1 VLAHSCSASAGHAHL
16 SPWHVVQRRA
26 RARSRRQPSKRARCG
41 PSARAAVERCG
52 GATRAGGDAGGG
64 GRARRRARPR
74 CVYGYRL
81 LRARHVR
88 RRRPG
93 VSRGPRCAAAAGAPP
108 PPRCRPPRSPRSP
121 RASPGTLGR
130 AARRGSITP
139 RPHSGSTQ
147 RVVRGLLSKLY
158 YSNIFSVCPTSCA
171 LLTRSRSCLP
181 AVLGR
186 QRSCR
191 APGSSIWPD
200 DPRPRRL
207 CETAAGRCAGVSAAL
222 FAPGWVA
229 EAAPAPAAW
238 PAAAERLWG
247 ALADAR
253 DAPRP
258 LAASLPFATSFDQ
271 GAGARMYLQA
281 RPRMARVEFGA
292 ARGPWAT
299 ERQSTR
305 VTASLSVYN
314 QVRMEAPR
322 PYCECDAGGCKW
334 L

>member
-1 VLAHSCSASAGHAHL
+1 MACGAAQSARPLAPAAQQACSLRTQCPRGCRAVRAA
-16 SPWHVVQRRA
+16 RRA
-26 RARSRRQPSKRARCG
+26 QAETPAAAG
-41 PSARAAVERCG
+41 ARA
-52 GATRAGGDAGGG
+52 GARAHDVYMGIDCFGRGTFGGG
-64 GRARRRARPR
+64 GLA
-74 CVYGYRL
+74 C
-81 LRARHVR
+81 HVAA
-88 RRRPG
+88 
-93 VSRGPRCAAAAGAPP
+93 RCAAAAGAPP

-281 RPRMARVEFGA
+281 RPRMARVEF

>member
-1 VLAHSCSASAGHAHL
+1 MWCSAERAPARAGSPASVLAADPVPARL
-16 SPWHVVQRRA
+16 SSGAAARRA
-26 RARSRRQPSKRARCG
+26 QAETPAAAG
-41 PSARAAVERCG
+41 ARA
-52 GATRAGGDAGGG
+52 GARAHDVYMGIDCFGRGTFGGG
-64 GRARRRARPR
+64 GLA
-74 CVYGYRL
+74 C
-81 LRARHVR
+81 HVAA
-88 RRRPG
+88 
-93 VSRGPRCAAAAGAPP
+93 RCAAAAGAPP

-334 L
+334 H